1 MISTLKERLKSPVVW
16 TSSFALIFFILKK
29 WLCLEIPQFD
39 EFMNLFLG
47 VLIAFGIVNNPT
59 DKENF

>member
-16 TSSFALIFFILKK
+16 TSTFALIFFILKK
-29 WLCLEIPQFD
+29 WLYFEIPQFD
-39 EFMNLFLG
+39 EFINLFLG